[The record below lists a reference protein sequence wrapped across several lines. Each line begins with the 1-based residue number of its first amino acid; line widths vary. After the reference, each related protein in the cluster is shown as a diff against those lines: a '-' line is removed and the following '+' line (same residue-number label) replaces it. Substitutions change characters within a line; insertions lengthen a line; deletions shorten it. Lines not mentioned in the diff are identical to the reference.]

1 MFISKKHIRNTQ
13 GKKQDMSEEGDTFWV
28 SLAERLFGIFLIII
42 GAVLLYFTATSV
54 NSTTNSLGPFSVLFG
69 ALSVILVLLGIFL
82 LLVKPP
88 E

>member
-1 MFISKKHIRNTQ
+1 
-13 GKKQDMSEEGDTFWV
+13 MSEEGDTFWV
-28 SLAERLFGIFLIII
+28 SLAERLFGLLLIVI
-42 GAVLLYFTATSV
+42 GAVMLYFTVTST
-54 NSTTNSLGPFSVLFG
+54 NSTGDSLGPFSVLFG